1 MKYSYTK
8 QGNQLRF
15 KYCPICDKIKENP
28 DFTINIAEGV
38 YFCFSNNIGGR
49 IENLSKYGFDIGEIP
64 ELRGF
69 SKGNKNYESLR
80 GDNPLNSQNK
90 SLIRKNG
97 VNKDNF
103 LSGDIKKYYKNLM
116 EDNSLNTKD
125 SSLNGE
131 NLTDKTLS
139 NGGTNNFNDDNS
151 FNKERYGS
159 IKKTNDS
166 RDNRKDIDLTSIFLA
181 RKDKFLND
189 EWIKYLASRCISD
202 KYLKKFAR
210 LGKSNTM
217 MIPLTNGKKVVGIKY
232 RTIDKK
238 IFSERESQSDYLL
251 GWQLIKDFSYI
262 IIVEGEIDLLS
273 ALEVGF
279 SNVVSLPFGAGNLKS
294 IENQKD
300 WLSSFEKI
308 IIATDN
314 DTQGKKSKDEIV
326 KILSNVKDKLYEV
339 DLGIYKDFNEV
350 LTSGLKD
357 NQSKVTNQNNKILEN
372 QPTDNKLDNTNQ
384 TYLNNRTLE
393 NNSND
398 SKLNEINED
407 NVSLENRLKSKYT
420 DSQSKVTNQNN
431 KTLENQS
438 TDNKSDNTNQT
449 YLNSRTL
456 ENNSTDKQLTNTNQT
471 NQLNNTDLKNNST
484 DNKSNNTN
492 QTLINIGKERLIEII
507 KNPIKIKDKQS
518 IRKDIEE
525 KISPFSKGIDGYYYN
540 LTTKITDFLLDIRSF
555 SDNYIFGT
563 VTTGERKREFFAKK
577 TDLLTK
583 NGILENLGYFL
594 GSISL
599 IPNFWSWILEVN
611 NEKYIPEIEHYGI
624 IEGKYYDTT
633 SDIICGKVDLKI
645 KPLKEIPDFTYEEKN
660 WCDENIFG
668 LRKDINQS
676 LLGICWALG
685 RFHIEGTY
693 PILEVSGT
701 TSIGKT
707 EFIEFISRILFGTK
721 ENIKSLATLSNHQ
734 IRSLSSCSN
743 ITPWAIDEIK
753 ISSRYQ
759 KEKAID
765 LYSTIRSVYD
775 NKTINQGNITS
786 KLTEFKLCTPLIISG
801 ETEISDVSIKNRTI
815 SIELNQ
821 KNKCSRDVFAKF
833 KNELYLEKFGKLA
846 LEDRLNNGKIVLPDW
861 EVKNKLDQVTDD
873 RQIYNGMCILT
884 GLKALERVMPFNGD
898 LEDSFLKF
906 LNKKLSD
913 HYTPTANFL
922 ELLELVRDS
931 GKDVSHFYQ
940 IKGDRHFVRFSMLY
954 KAIREEWEQTN
965 SNLELLDMKTLKKQL
980 IEEKFII
987 NESSAR
993 RFPKNDFSI
1002 ETICVRCCEIVK
1014 NNIFIKDF
1022 FDED

>member
-1 MKYSYTK
+1 MKYKYTK
-8 QGNQLRF
+8 HGDELRF
-15 KYCPICDKIKENP
+15 NYCPICDKVKENP
-28 DFTINIAEGV
+28 DFAINVAEGV
-38 YFCFSNNIGGR
+38 YFCFSNNQGGR
-49 IENLSKYGFDIGEIP
+49 VEDLAKYSFDIGEIP
-64 ELRGF
+64 ELRKFIKKSYIRKSYGDSKESGF
-69 SKGNKNYESLR
+69 NSYKEKRSSNFYDKAEREEKGNGLYSSSLEN
-80 GDNPLNSQNK
+80 GKD
-90 SLIRKNG
+90 RKNI
-97 VNKDNF
+97 D
-103 LSGDIKKYYKNLM
+103 
-116 EDNSLNTKD
+116 
-125 SSLNGE
+125 
-131 NLTDKTLS
+131 LS
-139 NGGTNNFNDDNS
+139 N
-151 FNKERYGS
+151 
-159 IKKTNDS
+159 
-166 RDNRKDIDLTSIFLA
+166 IFLA
-181 RKDKFLND
+181 RKNNFLND
-189 EWIKYLASRCISD
+189 EWIKYLASRCIGT
-202 KYLKKFAR
+202 KYLKKIAR
-210 LGKSNTM
+210 LGKNNTM

-232 RTIDKK
+232 RTLDKK
-238 IFSERESQSDYLL
+238 IFSERDSQSDYLMN
-251 GWQLIKDFSYI
+251 WQLVKDFKYI
-262 IIVEGEIDLLS
+262 VIVEGEIDLLS

-279 SNVVSLPFGAGNLKS
+279 LNVVSLPFGARNLKA

-300 WLSSFEKI
+300 WLSKFEKI

-314 DTQGKKSKDEIV
+314 DTQGKKSKNEII
-326 KILSNVKDKLYEV
+326 KILSNVKEKLYEV
-339 DLGIYKDFNEV
+339 DMGEFKDFNEV
-350 LTSGLKD
+350 LISGLKD
-357 NQSKVTNQNNKILEN
+357 NQSNVTN
-372 QPTDNKLDNTNQ
+372 
-384 TYLNNRTLE
+384 LN
-393 NNSND
+393 S
-398 SKLNEINED
+398 
-407 NVSLENRLKSKYT
+407 
-420 DSQSKVTNQNN
+420 
-431 KTLENQS
+431 KTLENKS
-438 TDNKSDNTNQT
+438 TKNKSDNTNQT
-449 YLNSRTL
+449 NR
-456 ENNSTDKQLTNTNQT
+456 
-471 NQLNNTDLKNNST
+471 LNNTNHNNFKNNST

-492 QTLINIGKERLIEII
+492 QTLINIGKERLIKILD
-507 KNPIKIKDKQS
+507 NPTKINDNQS

-563 VTTGERKREFFAKK
+563 VTTGERERGFFAKK

-599 IPNFWSWILEVN
+599 IPNFWSWILEMN
-611 NEKYIPEIEHYGI
+611 NEKYIREIEHYGI
-624 IEGKYYDTT
+624 IDEKYYDTT

-645 KPLKEIPDFTYEEKN
+645 KSLKEIPDFTYEEKS

-668 LRKDINQS
+668 LRKDTNQS

-685 RFHIEGTY
+685 RFHIDGTY

-707 EFIEFISRILFGTK
+707 EFIEFISRIMFGTK

-913 HYTPTANFL
+913 HYTPTVNFL